1 MQHVPICQLV
11 LTHGITS
18 SVQHLS
24 QRKQSGWKREPMAV
38 TILPAI
44 GFVHIAQRRAGDD
57 FERTWTVLGQDLSG
71 LSGRVGG
78 EELLIDGALIEGTLT
93 VGTEETLI
101 EGLAIVGGVCLE
113 SLSDMALTG
122 IRSSSRG
129 SGLLLFPVVG
139 AAGNGLTTPVVQ
151 KSFLFVGLILPS

>member
-78 EELLIDGALIEGTLT
+78 EELLIDGALT
-93 VGTEETLI
+93 VGIEDMLI
-101 EGLAIVGGVCLE
+101 EGVAIVGGVCLE
-113 SLSDMALTG
+113 SLIDMALTG

-129 SGLLLFPVVG
+129 SGLLLFPVLG

>member
-1 MQHVPICQLV
+1 
-11 LTHGITS
+11 
-18 SVQHLS
+18 
-24 QRKQSGWKREPMAV
+24 MAV

-78 EELLIDGALIEGTLT
+78 EELLIDGALT
-93 VGTEETLI
+93 VGIEDMLI
-101 EGLAIVGGVCLE
+101 EGVAIVGGVCLE
-113 SLSDMALTG
+113 SLIDMALTG

-129 SGLLLFPVVG
+129 SGLLLFPVLG